1 MKHSQKG
8 SSDVGSLVFLAVIAA
23 AVVGWIMNVI
33 EIVQTVSDPITGMFI
48 LRCVGIVVA
57 PLGAVL
63 GYF

>member
-8 SSDVGSLVFLAVIAA
+8 SSDVFGLVGLVIIAA
-23 AVVGWIMNVI
+23 MVIGWVMNII
-33 EIVQTVSDPITGMFI
+33 EIVQTVADPITGMFV